1 MNFTLYVLESIY
13 YNHYYIGQIKNI
25 KYRLKLH
32 NLGKVKS
39 TKRFKPWKL
48 VYKEEFNSREI
59 VVKREKYLK
68 SHSGRK
74 WLKRQFMGP

>member
-1 MNFTLYVLESIY
+1 MNFTLYILKSIN
-13 YNHYYIGQIKNI
+13 YNHYYIGQTKNI
-25 KYRLKLH
+25 KDRLKLH

-48 VYKEEFNSREI
+48 VYKEEFNSREV

-74 WLKRQFMGP
+74 MA